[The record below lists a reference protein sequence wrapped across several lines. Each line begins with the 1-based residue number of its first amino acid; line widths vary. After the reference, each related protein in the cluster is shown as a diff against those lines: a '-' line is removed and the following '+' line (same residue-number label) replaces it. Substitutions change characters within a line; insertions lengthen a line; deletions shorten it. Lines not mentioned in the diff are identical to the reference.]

1 MFKVHGD
8 FCSGDF
14 ILEKESNSKVSCICQ
29 NKPKNMP
36 YSTLVKC
43 SKGHRTW
50 MRSRSEVCL
59 ECQKERTINAAKKF
73 LEIQSNL
80 NRSSIEE
87 SIIETNR
94 IFYLNKEKLFLKS
107 YKK

>member
-1 MFKVHGD
+1 MFKVHCN
-8 FCSGDF
+8 FCSDDF
-14 ILEKESNSKVSCICQ
+14 ILEKEPSSKWSCICQ

-36 YSTLVKC
+36 YSILVKC
-43 SKGHRTW
+43 SSGHRTW
-50 MRSRSEVCL
+50 MLSRSEVCL

-80 NRSSIEE
+80 NRSSIKK

-94 IFYLNKEKLFLKS
+94 LFYLNKEK
-107 YKK
+107 

>member
-1 MFKVHGD
+1 MFKVHCD

-14 ILEKESNSKVSCICQ
+14 ILETEPNASWSCICQ

-80 NRSSIEE
+80 NRKSIEE

-94 IFYLNKEKLFLKS
+94 IFYLDK
-107 YKK
+107 